1 MLRFPPHRT
10 NTARRGPRILPLVM
24 RARIFLCITLL
35 YLCHPQLWP
44 QAVTKQFPPAAG
56 ASNAGT
62 DALPND
68 PSFDPSADIP
78 VAKVIP
84 APPGGVPVEIH
95 ADKQREKDNVY
106 TLTGNVLIYYK
117 SYTVQADTVTYNRDT
132 GYVIAEG
139 HLIVDGSPDN
149 EHITATHG
157 EMNLDQDTAHF
168 YDVVGTLG
176 VSTVGPHKR
185 MVFTSPNPFAIT
197 GREVIKLGT
206 GRYQVIEGTMT
217 SCRLPKPDWRLLSKQ
232 INLAN
237 GTASARNTWFEL
249 LSVPLLYLPY
259 VTHPVGEETRS
270 PGILLPIIG
279 NSTTKGFILGEEIYF
294 PLSRNSDLTVGSEY
308 FSKRGF
314 SPMAMFRYRGFG
326 EDFFNVR
333 YHALFDRLPGTE
345 NQGGT
350 DLIVDGRHDW
360 GPHTRAVVEAEY
372 LSSYAYRQAFEESY
386 AIAINSEVK
395 SQFFG
400 AHALNGL
407 AESLSLD
414 RYQSFQ
420 NSTTNAEIRILHLP
434 ALLLEG
440 EDQYLGETPL
450 MWGGIASVAALSRS
464 EPANAL
470 NTATFKAREVPRVD
484 IYPHLSLPFSL
495 DGWTFRPEMA
505 VRDTFYGKSQNP
517 SPLGVVPSE
526 RDASLNRKD
535 FEAGIDIRPPAV
547 ERDFTAPWLIHL
559 LGGDLRHSIEPDFQY
574 HYVSGIDNFDSVLR
588 FDDVDIASDTSEI
601 DYSLTQRLFLRHL
614 HPHPCKG
621 DEALGPDDL
630 CGGGTVDWLSWQVAQ
645 KYFFNSDFG
654 GAVTPGSRNVL
665 TTTLDLTGVAFLTGP
680 RTFSPVIS
688 RLDMRTS
695 SATNLEWDLDYDPRL
710 GRITASN
717 VYAEYKKGDY
727 AFMLGDF
734 HLNAPEA
741 PATSQTLQTAVT
753 NPISNY
759 NQLRFS
765 ASYGASTKAGLS
777 AGTSI
782 GYDFVQNMLQYGAVQ
797 AAYNWDCC
805 GLSFEMRRYSLGTVR
820 DDTQYLYSFTL
831 AGVGSAGSLRR
842 AVRIF

>member
-1 MLRFPPHRT
+1 
-10 NTARRGPRILPLVM
+10 LPFVM

-56 ASNAGT
+56 AANRQ
-62 DALPND
+62 DALPD
-68 PSFDPSADIP
+68 DPSASSDIP
-78 VAKVIP
+78 VAKVVP
-84 APPGGVPVEIH
+84 APPTGVPVEIH
-95 ADKQREKDNVY
+95 ADTQREQNNVY
-106 TLTGNVLIYYK
+106 TLTGNVLIYYR
-117 SYTVQADTVTYNRDT
+117 SYAVQADRITYNRDT
-132 GYVIAEG
+132 GEVAAEG

-176 VSTVGPHKR
+176 VSTAPGPHSR

-206 GRYQVIEGTMT
+206 GRYKVIDGTMT

-232 INLAN
+232 INLTN
-237 GTASARNTWFEL
+237 GTASARNTWFQL
-249 LSVPLLYLPY
+249 LGMPLFYLPY
-259 VTHPVGEETRS
+259 VTHPVNEETRS
-270 PGILLPIIG
+270 SGVLLPIVG
-279 NSTTKGFILGEEIYF
+279 NSTTKGLILGEEVYF
-294 PLSRNSDLTVGSEY
+294 ALSRNSDLTVGAEY

-314 SPMAMFRYRGFG
+314 SPMGMYRYRGFD
-326 EDFFNVR
+326 ENFLNVR
-333 YHALFDRLPGTE
+333 FHSLLDRLPEAE

-350 DLIVDGRHDW
+350 DLLVDGRRDW
-360 GPHTRAVVEAEY
+360 GRHTRAVVDAEY
-372 LSSYAYRQAFEESY
+372 LSSYAYRQAFEENY

-395 SQFFG
+395 SQLFG
-400 AHALNGL
+400 AHALNGFSQDL
-407 AESLSLD
+407 RVD

-434 ALLLEG
+434 ALQLEG
-440 EDQYLGETPL
+440 EDQYLPGTPL
-450 MWGGIASVAALSRS
+450 MWGGMASVAALSRS

-470 NTATFKAREVPRVD
+470 NTSTFKVHEVPRVD
-484 IYPHLSLPFSL
+484 IYPHLALPFSRG
-495 DGWTFRPEMA
+495 GWTFRPEVA
-505 VRDTFYGKSQNP
+505 LRDTFYGKSQNP
-517 SPLGVVPSE
+517 APLGVVPSE
-526 RDASLNRKD
+526 RDASVNRKD
-535 FEAGIDIRPPAV
+535 FEAGIDLRPPAV
-547 ERDFTAPWLIHL
+547 ERDFTAPWLVRL
-559 LGGDLRHSIEPDFQY
+559 LGGDVRHTIEPDIQY
-574 HYVSGIDNFDSVLR
+574 HFVSGIDNFDSILR
-588 FDDVDIASDTSEI
+588 FDDVDIASDTSEL

-621 DEALGPDDL
+621 DEALGPNDL
-630 CGGGTVDWLSWQVAQ
+630 CGGGTVDWLTWQVAQ
-645 KYFFNSDFG
+645 KYFFNTDFG
-654 GAVTPGSRNVL
+654 GAVTTGTRNVL

-688 RLDMRTS
+688 RLSMRTS
-695 SATNLEWDLDYDPRL
+695 SATNVQWDLDYDSRL

-717 VYAEYKKGDY
+717 VYTQYKKGDY
-727 AFMLGDF
+727 AFSVGDF

-741 PATSQTLQTAVT
+741 PAASQALQTTVT
-753 NPISNY
+753 NPVSDY

-765 ASYGASTKAGLS
+765 ASYGTSAKAGLS

-782 GYDFVQNMLQYGAVQ
+782 GYDFVQNQLQYGAGQ
-797 AAYNWDCC
+797 AGYNWDCC
-805 GLSFEMRRYSLGTVR
+805 GLSFEVRRYSLGTVR

-842 AVRIF
+842 AARIF

>member
-1 MLRFPPHRT
+1 MLELCYAEIST
-10 NTARRGPRILPLVM
+10 RILPLVM

-56 ASNAGT
+56 APRANEEV
-62 DALPND
+62 LPDD
-68 PSFDPSADIP
+68 PSTSSGIP

-84 APPGGVPVEIH
+84 APPTGVPVEIH
-95 ADKQREKDNVY
+95 ADTQREQNNVY
-106 TLTGNVLIYYK
+106 TLTGNVLIYYRD
-117 SYTVQADTVTYNRDT
+117 YAVQADRVTYNRDT
-132 GYVIAEG
+132 GEVVAEG
-139 HLIVDGSPDN
+139 HLIVDGSADN
-149 EHITATHG
+149 EHITAAHG

-176 VSTVGPHKR
+176 VSAGPHNR

-206 GRYQVIEGTMT
+206 GRYQIIDGSMT

-249 LSVPLLYLPY
+249 LKVPLFYLPY
-259 VTHPVGEETRS
+259 ATHPVNDETRT
-270 PGILLPIIG
+270 PGFLLPIAG
-279 NSTTKGFILGEEIYF
+279 NSTTKGLILGEEIYF
-294 PLSRNSDLTVGSEY
+294 PFARNSDLTVGAEY

-314 SPMAMFRYRGFG
+314 SPMGMFRYRGFG

-350 DLIVDGRHDW
+350 DLLVDGRRDW
-360 GPHTRAVVEAEY
+360 GMHTRAVVDAEY

-386 AIAINSEVK
+386 ALAINSEVK
-395 SQFFG
+395 SQIFG
-400 AHALNGL
+400 AHALNGF
-407 AESLSLD
+407 AENLRVD

-434 ALLLEG
+434 ALQLEG
-440 EDQYLGETPL
+440 EDHYLQGTPF

-464 EPANAL
+464 EPATDL
-470 NTATFKAREVPRVD
+470 NLTSFKVRGVPRVD
-484 IYPHLSLPFSL
+484 FYPHLALPFSL
-495 DGWTFRPEMA
+495 GGWTFRPEIA

-517 SPLGVVPSE
+517 ASLGVVPSE
-526 RDASLNRKD
+526 RDASVNRKD
-535 FEAGIDIRPPAV
+535 FEAGIDLRPPAV
-547 ERDFTAPWLIHL
+547 ERDFTAPWLVRL
-559 LGGDLRHSIEPDFQY
+559 LGGDVRHAIEPDIQY
-574 HYVSGIDNFDSVLR
+574 HYVTGIDNFDSILR
-588 FDDVDIASDTSEI
+588 FDDVDIASDTSEF
-601 DYSLTQRLFLRHL
+601 DYSLTQRLFVRHL

-630 CGGGTVDWLSWQVAQ
+630 CGGGTVDWISWLVKQ
-645 KYFFNSDFG
+645 KYFFNTNFG
-654 GAVTPGSRNVL
+654 GAITPGTRNVL
-665 TTTLDLTGVAFLTGP
+665 TTTLDLSGVAFLTRP

-695 SATNLEWDLDYDPRL
+695 SATNVEWDLDYDPRL
-710 GRITASN
+710 GRILSSN

-727 AFMLGDF
+727 AFSVGDF

-741 PATSQTLQTAVT
+741 PPTPQPTQTTVIT

-765 ASYGASTKAGLS
+765 INYGASTKAGLS

-782 GYDFVQNMLQYGAVQ
+782 GYDFSQNQLQYGAGQ
-797 AAYNWDCC
+797 AAYNWNCC
-805 GLSFEMRRYSLGTVR
+805 GLSFEVRRYSLGTVR

-842 AVRIF
+842 AARLF

>member
-1 MLRFPPHRT
+1 
-10 NTARRGPRILPLVM
+10 M

-56 ASNAGT
+56 APSASA
-62 DALPND
+62 DSLPD
-68 PSFDPSADIP
+68 DPSAASDIP
-78 VAKVIP
+78 VATVIP
-84 APPGGVPVEIH
+84 APPTGVPVEIH
-95 ADKQREKDNVY
+95 ADRQREQDNVY

-117 SYTVQADTVTYNRDT
+117 SYTVQADKIVYNRDT
-132 GYVIAEG
+132 GGVVAEG
-139 HLIVDGSPDN
+139 HLIVDGSTDN

-176 VSTVGPHKR
+176 VTAGPHNR

-206 GRYQVIEGTMT
+206 GRYKIIDGTMT

-232 INLAN
+232 INVAN
-237 GTASARNTWFEL
+237 GSASARNTWFQL
-249 LSVPLLYLPY
+249 LSVPLFYLPY
-259 VTHPVGEETRS
+259 ATHPVNDETRS
-270 PGILLPIIG
+270 SGILLPIAG
-279 NSTTKGFILGEEIYF
+279 NSTTKGLILGEEVYF
-294 PLSRNSDLTVGSEY
+294 ALSRNSDLTVGAEY

-314 SPMAMFRYRGFG
+314 SPMGMYRYRGFG
-326 EDFFNVR
+326 ENFLNVR
-333 YHALFDRLPGTE
+333 FHALLDRLPAAE

-350 DLIVDGRHDW
+350 DLLADGRRDW
-360 GPHTRAVVEAEY
+360 GQHTRAVVDAEY
-372 LSSYAYRQAFEESY
+372 LSSYAYRQAFEENY

-400 AHALNGL
+400 AHALNGF

-434 ALLLEG
+434 ALQLEG
-440 EDQYLGETPL
+440 EDHYLGESPL
-450 MWGGIASVAALSRS
+450 MWGGIVSVAGLSRS
-464 EPANAL
+464 EPANDL
-470 NTATFKAREVPRVD
+470 NTATFRAHEVPRVD
-484 IYPHLSLPFSL
+484 IYPHLALPFSL
-495 DGWTFRPEMA
+495 GGWTFRPEVA

-517 SPLGVVPSE
+517 APLGVVPSV
-526 RDASLNRKD
+526 RDASVNRKD
-535 FEAGIDIRPPAV
+535 FEAGIDLRPPAV
-547 ERDFTAPWLIHL
+547 ERDFTAPWIVHL
-559 LGGDLRHSIEPDFQY
+559 LGGDVRHTIEPDIQY

-588 FDDVDIASDTSEI
+588 FDDVDIASDTSEL

-630 CGGGTVDWLSWQVAQ
+630 CGGGTVDWLSWMVAQ
-645 KYFFNSDFG
+645 KYFFNTDFN
-654 GAVTPGSRNVL
+654 GAVTTGTRNVL
-665 TTTLDLTGVAFLTGP
+665 ATTLDLTGVAFLTGP
-680 RTFSPVIS
+680 RNFSPVIS
-688 RLDMRTS
+688 RLSARTS
-695 SATNLEWDLDYDPRL
+695 SSTNVEWDLDYDPRL

-717 VYAEYKKGDY
+717 VYLEYKKGDY
-727 AFMLGDF
+727 AFSVGDF

-741 PATSQTLQTAVT
+741 PATSQTLQTTVT
-753 NPISNY
+753 NPTSDY

-782 GYDFVQNMLQYGAVQ
+782 GYDFVQDQLQYGAGQ
-797 AAYNWDCC
+797 ASYNWNCC
-805 GLSFEMRRYSLGTVR
+805 GLSFEVRRYSLGAVR

-842 AVRIF
+842 AARIF